1 MTKMALFMMVNGM
14 KIRKVVEVKCF
25 SQMALFMM
33 ASGIVI
39 KCTGQVC
46 SSHAPEIGMKAI
58 SLMELSLALAPYSIS
73 MVTLTQANGE
83 TIPSRVKENSP
94 LRMETS
100 MRVILQMA
108 YLKALERWYSWVLV
122 LIEGI
127 SMLEICKVKV
137 DLITWMGLTM
147 KVTTKKIKSMDKA
160 FLLNLKDA
168 LFTMVS
174 GNSIRKMVKVFF
186 YQIAFTRSKDF
197 GNLASYR
204 RCKNSKLQ
212 LHSDLHI

>member
-1 MTKMALFMMVNGM
+1 
-14 KIRKVVEVKCF
+14 
-25 SQMALFMM
+25 
-33 ASGIVI
+33 
-39 KCTGQVC
+39 
-46 SSHAPEIGMKAI
+46 
-58 SLMELSLALAPYSIS
+58 
-73 MVTLTQANGE
+73 
-83 TIPSRVKENSP
+83 
-94 LRMETS
+94 
-100 MRVILQMA
+100 
-108 YLKALERWYSWVLV
+108 
-122 LIEGI
+122 
-127 SMLEICKVKV
+127 MLEICKVKV